1 MAHLQKSSPSKPSQS
16 SPPTNNPAP
25 ATKVHPASSSR
36 KGSRANKDDAPIES
50 KSSPPRTQITRL
62 KLTLS
67 NIATSPS
74 MEPISSRSQSSSSSV
89 DATYSIASS
98 SKPRRILA
106 EIDPA
111 QQQRPTSARRP
122 VDTPKRTHTER
133 THIERTHTEMLSGD
147 NTHHKFDKKH
157 KKDKRHKIGHQE
169 LGTTPSTILS
179 PADSNPEASAAPDM
193 SVAKSVVSRASRT
206 LSKPNSDQGHPNLER
221 HRGLSNSMSTSPTSS
236 PTKASTPFPP
246 LVSNNGT
253 ASGGPND
260 RGPSAPSFPPSPKNA
275 SPPPSSTTPPLG
287 TAASAS
293 LLTSQTLVSAS
304 SSSSSTASGS
314 RSAAP
319 LASNILGGFLLA
331 RLQINKPSVESSSHV
346 FIASTATV
354 KGKSK
359 SAKGHGLSAQHKGL
373 SARSAL
379 AQPAAASLCP
389 TISLER
395 PESRELKRRQRP
407 DEELA
412 MDVLCV
418 AKRRHSSGKDELDT
432 TSTIHPQA
440 NLNAGPSH
448 HPAKPVCAI
457 STSNGSPRTLTA
469 HEAQML
475 QHLKTTA
482 QEKQVPYTSWTEA
495 EPALVEDTAQGHFK
509 PTYHVQDDKGVVVQ
523 RFKDMDA
530 KSFEGRVREVA
541 CLFRLQGLEGAGQ
554 IKSVIDDSEDHLVGL
569 SMTKYTY
576 TLKDDQNVMVEEDPR
591 QKLADGLLR
600 PLVRVIDFGKSVFIN
615 PEDVKRWSIKEEV
628 SNEGLTL
635 LPLVILPPD
644 HGYMLYRSILTL
656 PRSKHDHK
664 PLPPVDPLAEDVYSL
679 GVLNWRTLGGMIP
692 WSGAIDDD
700 PKTIRDLVRNDE
712 QIKFNVEKEVKG
724 PRSRELLRLCLT
736 AKANTRS
743 TVHKL
748 KAWLDQPEISAD
760 LLKEFESC
768 RGVRMK
774 VRKNRD

>member
-1 MAHLQKSSPSKPSQS
+1 
-16 SPPTNNPAP
+16 
-25 ATKVHPASSSR
+25 
-36 KGSRANKDDAPIES
+36 
-50 KSSPPRTQITRL
+50 
-62 KLTLS
+62 
-67 NIATSPS
+67 
-74 MEPISSRSQSSSSSV
+74 
-89 DATYSIASS
+89 
-98 SKPRRILA
+98 
-106 EIDPA
+106 
-111 QQQRPTSARRP
+111 
-122 VDTPKRTHTER
+122 
-133 THIERTHTEMLSGD
+133 
-147 NTHHKFDKKH
+147 
-157 KKDKRHKIGHQE
+157 
-169 LGTTPSTILS
+169 
-179 PADSNPEASAAPDM
+179 
-193 SVAKSVVSRASRT
+193 
-206 LSKPNSDQGHPNLER
+206 
-221 HRGLSNSMSTSPTSS
+221 MSTSPTSS

-246 LVSNNGT
+246 LVSINGT
-253 ASGGPND
+253 ASGGSND

-331 RLQINKPSVESSSHV
+331 RLQINKPSAESSSHV

-354 KGKSK
+354 KGP
-359 SAKGHGLSAQHKGL
+359 

-418 AKRRHSSGKDELDT
+418 AKRRHSSGKDKLDT

-475 QHLKTTA
+475 QDLKTTA
-482 QEKQVPYTSWTEA
+482 QEKQAPYTSWTDA

-569 SMTKYTY
+569 SMTK
-576 TLKDDQNVMVEEDPR
+576 
-591 QKLADGLLR
+591 
-600 PLVRVIDFGKSVFIN
+600 
-615 PEDVKRWSIKEEV
+615 
-628 SNEGLTL
+628 
-635 LPLVILPPD
+635 
-644 HGYMLYRSILTL
+644 
-656 PRSKHDHK
+656 
-664 PLPPVDPLAEDVYSL
+664 
-679 GVLNWRTLGGMIP
+679 
-692 WSGAIDDD
+692 
-700 PKTIRDLVRNDE
+700 
-712 QIKFNVEKEVKG
+712 
-724 PRSRELLRLCLT
+724 
-736 AKANTRS
+736 
-743 TVHKL
+743 
-748 KAWLDQPEISAD
+748 
-760 LLKEFESC
+760 
-768 RGVRMK
+768 
-774 VRKNRD
+774 

>member
-16 SPPTNNPAP
+16 SPPTNNPAS

-36 KGSRANKDDAPIES
+36 KGSRENKDDAPIES

-67 NIATSPS
+67 NIATFVWTQDLIS
-74 MEPISSRSQSSSSSV
+74 PISSRSQSSSSSV

-206 LSKPNSDQGHPNLER
+206 LSKPNSDQDHP
-221 HRGLSNSMSTSPTSS
+221 T
-236 PTKASTPFPP
+236 ASTPFPP
-246 LVSNNGT
+246 LVSINGT
-253 ASGGPND
+253 ASGGSND

-331 RLQINKPSVESSSHV
+331 RLQINKPSAESSSHV

-359 SAKGHGLSAQHKGL
+359 SAKGHGLSAQRKGP

-475 QHLKTTA
+475 QDLKTTA
-482 QEKQVPYTSWTEA
+482 QEKQAPYTSWTDA

-569 SMTKYTY
+569 SMTK
-576 TLKDDQNVMVEEDPR
+576 
-591 QKLADGLLR
+591 
-600 PLVRVIDFGKSVFIN
+600 
-615 PEDVKRWSIKEEV
+615 
-628 SNEGLTL
+628 
-635 LPLVILPPD
+635 
-644 HGYMLYRSILTL
+644 
-656 PRSKHDHK
+656 
-664 PLPPVDPLAEDVYSL
+664 
-679 GVLNWRTLGGMIP
+679 
-692 WSGAIDDD
+692 
-700 PKTIRDLVRNDE
+700 
-712 QIKFNVEKEVKG
+712 
-724 PRSRELLRLCLT
+724 
-736 AKANTRS
+736 
-743 TVHKL
+743 
-748 KAWLDQPEISAD
+748 
-760 LLKEFESC
+760 
-768 RGVRMK
+768 
-774 VRKNRD
+774 